1 MTFNISPTN
10 ILRKTI
16 PILLFISILVK
27 INADLYY
34 YSNAIYPSWSSMR
47 HILVVVIIG
56 ISFIVYIGLP
66 VDNRGKWK
74 KPMTIALGFAISY
87 LVISVFMAVR
97 LNKSFTRA
105 IEMSFL
111 QTSSIILAFFFI
123 NIFSKKEISRL
134 MRAIF
139 ILLTVQY
146 IISHL
151 DSLLV
156 PQNFLEISF
165 FDSYSPF
172 ESSAFSGYIYG
183 MLIYFTMFDEN
194 KFFIYASFIMNF
206 LVFKRI
212 NVLVSIFLVIFGRKI
227 SYEKNISNSLKWF
240 VIILF
245 TILPIIQ
252 YHAMLGSGIDFILQ
266 IFPSFDVQGLLMG
279 RDWFLNTL
287 LNSNYESYGLGSSGT
302 ELYSLLTHTGI
313 ELDGIVMYLEMGLY
327 GLFGASFTWWNFT
340 EMKLKNFVI
349 ILIFMVNYLTSSQ
362 LIDTYAVFFNLI
374 TVALIT
380 NYGRLD
386 EKEEQ
391 SVDYALEYQM

>member
-87 LVISVFMAVR
+87 VVISVFMAVR
-97 LNKSFTRA
+97 LNKPFTRA

-139 ILLTVQY
+139 ILFTVQY

-151 DSLLV
+151 DRLLV

-172 ESSAFSGYIYG
+172 ESSALSGYIYG
-183 MLIYFTMFDEN
+183 MLVYFTMFDEN

-266 IFPSFDVQGLLMG
+266 IFPRFDVQGLLMG
-279 RDWFLNTL
+279 RNWYLNTL

-327 GLFGASFTWWNFT
+327 GLFGASFTWWNIT

-362 LIDTYAVFFNLI
+362 LTDTYAVFFNLL

>member
-27 INADLYY
+27 INADSYY

-151 DSLLV
+151 DLLLV

-172 ESSAFSGYIYG
+172 ESSQFSGYIYG